1 VVNSWPSCF
10 PPLLSLFY
18 ERDRKVGSVAMCVS
32 VREGDGLGERYSELH
47 THDLRAVHFL
57 LAPHLRAILNR
68 VITILKRVAILV
80 ILPATS
86 AHRIP
91 ALHCICDA

>member
-1 VVNSWPSCF
+1 
-10 PPLLSLFY
+10 LLSLFY
-18 ERDRKVGSVAMCVS
+18 ERDRKVGSVAMCVY
-32 VREGDGLGERYSELH
+32 VREGDGLMGERYSELH

-80 ILPATS
+80 ILPAT
-86 AHRIP
+86 
-91 ALHCICDA
+91 